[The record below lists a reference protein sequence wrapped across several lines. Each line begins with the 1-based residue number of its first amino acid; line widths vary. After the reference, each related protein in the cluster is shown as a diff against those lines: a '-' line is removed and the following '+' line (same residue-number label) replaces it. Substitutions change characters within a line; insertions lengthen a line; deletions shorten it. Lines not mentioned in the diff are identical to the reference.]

1 MRLVTSA
8 AAFMLFTGAQAQDGV
23 PANVNDCT
31 FLNNPVE
38 LRNCID
44 SFEQWRP
51 RTVLFGDMQSGS
63 GPDVTGSIVPP
74 PKAMAGK
81 SFRAGSRRTVRFKLP
96 LTLEDKTRI
105 EQIGRGR

>member
-8 AAFMLFTGAQAQDGV
+8 AVFMLFTGAQAQDRA

-31 FLNNPVE
+31 FLINPPE

-51 RTVLFGDMQSGS
+51 PTLSSSDLGFEI
-63 GPDVTGSIVPP
+63 GPDVTGSIFPRPRPV
-74 PKAMAGK
+74 KQL
-81 SFRAGSRRTVRFKLP
+81 RFKASAQGASRFKMP
-96 LTLEDKTRI
+96 LKPSEKTRI
-105 EQIGRGR
+105 EQIER

>member
-8 AAFMLFTGAQAQDGV
+8 AAFMLLTGAQAQDRA

-31 FLNNPVE
+31 FLTNPLE

-51 RTVLFGDMQSGS
+51 RTVSSSDLGS
-63 GPDVTGSIVPP
+63 ELEPGVTGSVLPHS
-74 PKAMAGK
+74 KAVSGRSLKAT
-81 SFRAGSRRTVRFKLP
+81 SQRESRFKVP
-96 LTLEDKTRI
+96 LKPSEKTRI
-105 EQIGRGR
+105 EQIER